1 MNLRKLPLDRFL
13 LAIGAAIALAALAPG
28 VGARG
33 GPLRLDLLSGAAIS
47 LVFFL
52 HGASL
57 PLEALASGVRA
68 LRVHL
73 LVQATTWIVF
83 PLIGALLLALAG
95 PSLPAGLALGF
106 FLLCAVSS
114 TISSSVAMT
123 AVAGGNVAA
132 ALFNATLSGILGV
145 LLTPLYVGLVAHTS
159 GVGGCLT
166 GAIGQV
172 ALRVLLPLAIGQ
184 LARPLIGAVLAR
196 HHSIVGFVDRGS
208 IVLIVYGAFCDS
220 ILADVWTRS
229 SWGAVLTVALLAAGL
244 FALITLSLLRATR
257 WLNLEP
263 ADGIAAV
270 FCGSQKS
277 LANGLPI
284 ARVMFGSS
292 PDLGFIVLPLIIYHQ
307 VQLMVGATMAR
318 RHSRRRVRK

>member
-1 MNLRKLPLDRFL
+1 MILRRLPFDAFL
-13 LAIGAAIALAALAPG
+13 LAIGAAIALATLAPAI
-28 VGARG
+28 GARC
-33 GPLRLDLLSGAAIS
+33 GPLHLDLATGAAIS

-52 HGASL
+52 HGAAL

-73 LVQATTWIVF
+73 LVQGTTWILF
-83 PLIGALLLALAG
+83 PALGALLLALAG
-95 PSLPAGLALGF
+95 NALPVGLALGF

-123 AVAGGNVAA
+123 AIAGGNVAA
-132 ALFNATLSGILGV
+132 ALFNATLSGVLGV
-145 LLTPLYVGLVAHTS
+145 VLTPLYVGLVAHSS
-159 GVGGCLT
+159 GGGDSLA
-166 GAIGQV
+166 GAMGAV

-184 LARPLIGAVLAR
+184 LARPLLGALLIR
-196 HHSIVGFVDRGS
+196 HRTLVAYVDRGS

-220 ILADVWTRS
+220 ILAGAWTRGS
-229 SWGAVLTVALLAAGL
+229 LTAVMTVALLAIAL
-244 FALITLSLLRATR
+244 FALVTLLLQRATR
-257 WLNLEP
+257 LLGFERGD
-263 ADGIAAV
+263 AIAVV

-292 PDLGFIVLPLIIYHQ
+292 PALGFIVLPLIIYHQ
-307 VQLMVGATMAR
+307 VQLMFGAVLAR
-318 RHSRRRVRK
+318 RHARGSNRP